1 VSAGCASVASG
12 CPAAAP
18 GPAPAAEQRTRCAGL
33 VSRQWAARGPGNLMS
48 ARSFRVAL
56 VGCGRISRN
65 HFDAIRRVEGLSLTA
80 VCDVDPARA
89 QAAPAEC
96 SVPSYRSLEEMLRAA
111 SGEIDVVTICTPSG
125 MHSVQGIAVA

>member
-48 ARSFRVAL
+48 ARSFRVAV
-56 VGCGRISRN
+56 VGCGRISKN
-65 HFDAIRRVEGLSLTA
+65 HFDAIRRVEGLSLSA
-80 VCDVDPARA
+80 VCDISADRA
-89 QAAPAEC
+89 GAAGETLG
-96 SVPSYRSLEEMLRAA
+96 VPSFVSYEDMLKAGEFDIA
-111 SGEIDVVTICTPSG
+111 SVCTPSG
-125 MHSVQGIAVA
+125 IHSSQGAA